1 MEAHRIVV
9 KLECGIK
16 VPFYVKTETKGKRV
30 IAYTDTKIKNV
41 VFQYLHKRT
50 RAYFTTE
57 FTGKARKRIM
67 LNPKYKVVVKIVG
80 DDATASKEAVKFLKK
95 KVDKAVQKR
104 VDYIDNILSE
114 IRGMLIKDAGV
125 V

>member
-1 MEAHRIVV
+1 METRRIVV

-16 VPFYVKTETKGKRV
+16 VPFYVKTEVKGKRV

-50 RAYFTTE
+50 RAYFMTE

-67 LNPKYKVVVKIVG
+67 LNPKYKVVVKIVE
-80 DDATASKEAVKFLKK
+80 DDATASKEAVKFLRK

>member
-1 MEAHRIVV
+1 MEARRIVV

-16 VPFYVKTETKGKRV
+16 VPFYVKTEVKGNRV

-50 RAYFTTE
+50 RAYFMTE

-67 LNPKYKVVVKIVG
+67 MNPKYKVVVKIDG
-80 DDATASKEAVKFLKK
+80 DDATASKEAVTEK
-95 KVDKAVQKR
+95 
-104 VDYIDNILSE
+104 S
-114 IRGMLIKDAGV
+114 
-125 V
+125 